1 MSLDHA
7 ILGFLNY
14 EPMSGYD
21 LKSVF
26 DMSVKHFW
34 PADQSQIYRTLSK
47 LAEQGYAEI
56 ERVQQEDKPDRKVY
70 HITESGKTELHR
82 WLTTG
87 ISLCGDRCAQLIQIF
102 FAGGLTDEEIL
113 IMLRGMAEET
123 RKGLGMLQAIK
134 EHARE
139 PENAKPRDSFF
150 WWLTLDKGIHMT
162 HASLEW
168 FEKVIAQIENK
179 EHIKGETR

>member
-14 EPMSGYD
+14 RPLSGYD

-26 DMSVKHFW
+26 DMSVRHFW

-70 HITESGKTELHR
+70 HITEEGKGELHR
-82 WLTTG
+82 WLTTD
-87 ISLCGDRCAQLIQIF
+87 IPVCADRCPQLVQIF
-102 FAGGLTDEEIL
+102 FAGKLSDDEIL
-113 IMLRGMAEET
+113 AMLRGIADHQ
-123 RKGLGMLQAIK
+123 RASLDILLAIK
-134 EHARE
+134 EHGKA
-139 PENAKPRDSFF
+139 PEDAQPRDKYF
-150 WWLTLDKGIHMT
+150 WWLTLDYGIHMAS
-162 HASLEW
+162 ASLEW
-168 FEKVIAQIENK
+168 LESVIKQVESK
-179 EHIKGETR
+179 EHMKGDNR